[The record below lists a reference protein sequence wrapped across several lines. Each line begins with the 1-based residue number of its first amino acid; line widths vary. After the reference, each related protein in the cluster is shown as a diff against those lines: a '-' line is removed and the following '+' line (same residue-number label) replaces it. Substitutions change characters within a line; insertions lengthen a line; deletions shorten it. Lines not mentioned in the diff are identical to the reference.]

1 MITNKKNAWRSCNSS
16 KEETLENRKTRRSVM
31 GAFVFIILC
40 QSASCSSADI
50 YQWSSERSLLAVSSH
65 FPDGKSASR
74 GQTACQRMAGNDWFV
89 ASAGQ
94 KRELSGVSISSPK
107 TIFPSSSRPNSNLVS
122 AMMMPLLKA

>member
-16 KEETLENRKTRRSVM
+16 KEELWRIGKPGDSVYGGFCFYNSFASQHLVALQIFINGLLNDLFWQCPVISRM
-31 GAFVFIILC
+31 GSQPVAGK
-40 QSASCSSADI
+40 
-50 YQWSSERSLLAVSSH
+50 LLVK
-65 FPDGKSASR
+65 GWL
-74 GQTACQRMAGNDWFV
+74 GMTWFV

-122 AMMMPLLKA
+122 AMMMPLP

>member
-50 YQWSSERSLLAVSSH
+50 YQWSSERSLMAVSSH

-74 GQTACQRMAGNDWFV
+74 GQTACQRMAGND
-89 ASAGQ
+89 
-94 KRELSGVSISSPK
+94 
-107 TIFPSSSRPNSNLVS
+107 LVRS
-122 AMMMPLLKA
+122 LLPARNGSCQE